1 VLNSHVSALG
11 YCISA
16 LYLDRNTVDWS

>member
-1 VLNSHVSALG
+1 VLVL

-16 LYLDRNTVDWS
+16 LFHDRNTVDWTR